1 MLYTVKG
8 LPEGSLFDIGVYT
21 FSRPL
26 RVAIYVLRTTEL
38 LADYDTVYLYLRKQT
53 LIKIKKDS
61 HRI

>member
-38 LADYDTVYLYLRKQT
+38 LADYDTIYLYL
-53 LIKIKKDS
+53 KKTNINKNKKGLS
-61 HRI
+61 